1 MSLGSPPLR
10 EAPGFR
16 LVALSAVPGFFRLRV
31 PPSRPSPSPV
41 PVVTGFGQE
50 LGVATGCM
58 FVVGFFFSFLFFLL
72 ALWTP
77 SFLLLL
83 CVSCNTQRLR
93 SPVQGG

>member
-1 MSLGSPPLR
+1 MSLGSPRLR

-16 LVALSAVPGFFRLRV
+16 PVALSAVPGFFRLRV

-58 FVVGFFFSFLFFLL
+58 FVVGFFFSFLFFFWLCGPL
-72 ALWTP
+72 PFYCFCVFPATP
-77 SFLLLL
+77 
-83 CVSCNTQRLR
+83 N
-93 SPVQGG
+93 G